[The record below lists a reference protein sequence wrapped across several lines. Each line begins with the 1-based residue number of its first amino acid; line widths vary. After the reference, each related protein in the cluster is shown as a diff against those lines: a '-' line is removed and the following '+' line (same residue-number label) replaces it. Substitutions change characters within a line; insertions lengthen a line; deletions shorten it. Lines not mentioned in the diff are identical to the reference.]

1 MKRFTLMMLVAL
13 IGVTAFAKAPG
24 LKISSR
30 SVQKRAAAVQLKG
43 FQPAAQFTTN
53 RAAEDYTIITEA
65 PEGEVKTYKRA
76 GDDYYVSG
84 QSAYRGTQSGTVTMV
99 FADNNEVYILNPV
112 CGYNQ
117 GTYAKAT
124 LSEDGKTITMPL
136 GQHLYYSSTYD
147 ATVATFMADVDEE
160 GAVTP
165 NKVITEV
172 TYTIEGETITLN
184 GTSENQF
191 LSAFWTDDDSWSGYG
206 EWNTVLTEYTPD
218 YTLVTLPEG
227 VETVEM
233 PLSGFYFASLNDY
246 QYDNFVALDT
256 NVKVAKVDNTFYIQ
270 GLIHLF
276 PEAWVKGELGEDGYI
291 EIPATYVGNSET
303 GPAYAMGYS
312 STGVAPIYLSYDA
325 ETGYMELDGYV
336 MLSSSEL
343 ENTLDAIYTALFIGT
358 RPALVEVPE
367 GAVIEELPLK
377 GTYYDGSSSSE
388 ITGTVRIAVDN
399 GNNIYMQGLFAEAP
413 EGWIKGSFNEDKT
426 KVIFPYG
433 QYVGVSTYGS
443 VYAVGDQEVEGEEE
457 GKVDYVVADIV
468 FSYNEAKNVYTADNV
483 IYSNGKPDVFYYY
496 SMLAN
501 VVIGNEC
508 DEIWIAA
515 KQGYANAEDVTEFTI
530 AEGITAV
537 TSKGG
542 NTNGPKYYTTGE
554 AVRLYAGNT
563 LTITSEKKI
572 GKIEFTLTGSS
583 KQMLLEANVGMY
595 SFENKVGTWTGE
607 ANEIVFTVPA
617 GSGNQARIQSIK
629 IWYFDYATTLVVI
642 PDGLAFSPYMLK
654 ATDSYNQEEVSY
666 EVQVGFA
673 GDDVYFKGL
682 SQYVP
687 DGYVRGKLN
696 EDGTVTI
703 PNWYLGVYS
712 SFWYGDLDMVFSGAT
727 FTYDK
732 DANKFTCEE
741 GFKSYDTDG
750 NAWDEVEDV
759 TITKIID
766 QPATP
771 ATPSITELSGS
782 AESSYRSI
790 LVNVPQVDV
799 DGNDLMAS
807 KLFYTIWVEKGNAVE
822 QITFSP
828 DLYEK
833 LTEDMTEIPY
843 GFSDDWDFTSSGRV
857 YLNQSV
863 EEIQSWTKIGVQSIY
878 YGGGERKVS
887 EMGWF
892 ENPMYETTTG
902 ISALKANDLRNA
914 VIYNLAGQ
922 RIQTPQKG
930 LNIINGKKVVV
941 K

>member
-76 GDDYYVSG
+76 GDDFYVSNG
-84 QSAYRGTQSGTVTMV
+84 AAYRGTQSGTVTMV

-147 ATVATFMADVDEE
+147 ATVATFMAEPSGNTFV
-160 GAVTP
+160 P

-184 GTSENQF
+184 GTSEDQF

-276 PEAWVKGELGEDGYI
+276 PEAWVKGELGEDVYI
-291 EIPATYVGNSET
+291 EIPATYVGNSEN

-325 ETGYMELDGYV
+325 ESGNMELDGYV
-336 MLSSSEL
+336 MLSSSDL
-343 ENTLDAIYTALFIGT
+343 ENTLDVIYTALFIGT

-433 QYVGVSTYGS
+433 QYVGLCTYGS
-443 VYAVGDQEVEGEEE
+443 VYAVGDQEGEEE
-457 GKVDYVVADIV
+457 DEYVVGDIV
-468 FSYNEAKNVYTADNV
+468 FSYNETKNVYTADNV
-483 IYSNGKPDVFYYY
+483 IYSNGKPNQIYYY
-496 SMLAN
+496 SLLAN

-508 DEIWIAA
+508 DEIWVA
-515 KQGYANAEDVTEFTI
+515 KDQGYENTEEVTELNI

-537 TSKGG
+537 ADKGSSS
-542 NTNGPKYYTTGE
+542 TTPKYYDLGE
-554 AVRLYAGNT
+554 ALRLYAGNT
-563 LTITSEKKI
+563 LTISSVEKI
-572 GKIEFTLTGSS
+572 GKIEFTMTGSS

-595 SFENKVGTWTGE
+595 SLDGKVGTWTGE

-629 IWYFDYATTLVVI
+629 IWYFDYATTLVVV
-642 PDGLAFSPYMLK
+642 PEGVVCEPYMLK
-654 ATDSYNQEEVSY
+654 AMDTYYQEEVSY
-666 EVQVGFA
+666 EVQVGFD
-673 GDDVYFKGL
+673 GNNVYFQGL
-682 SQYVP
+682 SSYLP
-687 DGYVRGKLN
+687 DSWVRGQLD
-696 EDGTVTI
+696 EDGNVTI

-712 SFWYGDLDMVFSGAT
+712 SWGGDYDLIFSGAT
-727 FTYDK
+727 FAYDK
-732 DANKFTCEE
+732 DANKFTCAE
-741 GFKSYDTDG
+741 GYQTIVDG
-750 NAWDEVEDV
+750 TYYMDEVADV
-759 TITKIID
+759 TITKINDIA
-766 QPATP
+766 ATP
-771 ATPSITELSGS
+771 ATPSIVSFSGS
-782 AESSYRSI
+782 AESTYRSV
-790 LVNVPQVDV
+790 LTNVPTTDV

-828 DLYEK
+828 DLYEM

-843 GFSDDWDFTSSGRV
+843 GFTDSWDFTSGGRV

-863 EEIQSWTKIGVQSIY
+863 EEIQSWTKIGIQSIY